1 MSRGKRQKCTK
12 NKVCSLF
19 IKYLLLKKLAESKK
33 IAEKFPGDFLV
44 QFRTI
49 TAQRGRR

>member
-1 MSRGKRQKCTK
+1 MSREKGKNAQK